1 MIEAGVLFL
10 LVFTPL
16 AYGTVEPWSEAIAE
30 LVVLGMGLVWVLGML
45 RDWEVRIEL
54 PPGWLPAYL
63 LVVLVFLQAWPLPS
77 ALVGVVSPWTLG
89 LHQTAA
95 AYVGGSSHLVPL
107 SLAPHST
114 LREALKLGAVAAFF
128 LVCYNA
134 YRTRAQVRR
143 ALWTMM
149 ITGGAISLF
158 GIVQRMTWN
167 GRLYWIGPEAPHRQ
181 AFGPQAFGP
190 FVNRAHFA
198 GLATII
204 IAMAVTMLI
213 GRGRPPRERSHPA
226 FMSRWRSLFEGSLGV
241 VLLVTMLLGGAVL
254 IAGSRGGIIG
264 LAATLLAMTVLAAGD
279 RSRQRSVGL
288 VVCVGGVILVA
299 GAWMGFEIVVYTATR
314 FASETVTWEG
324 SMRILRWA
332 DTLKLIGQAPAVGT
346 GLASFEGAFPVV
358 RTIPYPARFTHAES
372 DWVQMVSDTGIVGV
386 VLAASAIGLLLWA
399 GFRAWRASASPAE
412 RALRLGCLAAV
423 IGTLVQAA
431 PNYTLPVMS
440 NQLYAALVASF
451 LVASA
456 RGSGAR

>member
-1 MIEAGVLFL
+1 VIEAGALFL

-16 AYGTVEPWSEAIAE
+16 AFGTVEPWSEAIAE
-30 LVVLGMGLVWVLGML
+30 LVVLGIVLAWALGML
-45 RDWEVRIEL
+45 RDWELRIEL

-63 LVVLVFLQAWPLPS
+63 FLGLVFLQASPLPS
-77 ALVGVVSPWTLG
+77 ALVGLVSPWTLG
-89 LHQTAA
+89 LHETAA
-95 AYVGGSSHLVPL
+95 AYAGGSSRLVPL

-114 LREALKLGAVAAFF
+114 SREALKLGAVAVFF
-128 LVCYNA
+128 LVCFNT

-149 ITGGAISLF
+149 ITGGAISVF

-204 IAMAVTMLI
+204 IAMAVVMLI
-213 GRGRPPRERSHPA
+213 ERDRPARERNHPA
-226 FMSRWRSLFEGSLGV
+226 VTSPWRGLLEGSLG
-241 VLLVTMLLGGAVL
+241 LVALVAMLLGGAVL

-288 VVCVGGVILVA
+288 VVCVGGVIAVA
-299 GAWMGFEIVVYTATR
+299 GAWMGLEILVYTATR
-314 FASETVTWEG
+314 FASETAALEE

-332 DTLKLIGQAPAVGT
+332 DTVKLIGQAPALGT
-346 GLASFEGAFPVV
+346 GLASFEVAFPVV

-372 DWVQMVSDTGIVGV
+372 DWVQIVSDTGIVGA
-386 VLAASAIGLLLWA
+386 VLAAAAIGLLLWA
-399 GFRAWRASASPAE
+399 GFRAWRASGPPEE
-412 RALRLGCLAAV
+412 RALRLGCLAAL

-456 RGSGAR
+456 RRSGAR